1 MKTPLVKQFSS
12 ALKSWAAAAALAA
25 GLGAVGSA
33 QAALVTGRFD
43 PDFGG
48 ALAGT
53 NFVGTATFSIAD
65 ACLNLLSPGVG
76 AFIYQTYSCGGVGS
90 GSGMTFLG
98 AQVDFTSST
107 GGLNGSVTFAGD
119 PLGFSSILGMYVKD
133 GQVLGIQSSANPLIG
148 SSTFLNV
155 NSSFYG
161 FYLLFGVT
169 NPVIGADE
177 NHFPGP
183 ETISDHDLDDQPLAD
198 LQQTRLFQSSDTCSA
213 TNIAGCSASN
223 SAATTFET
231 PEPGSL
237 ALALGALTLGLA
249 LRQRAARRVR
259 V

>member
-1 MKTPLVKQFSS
+1 M
-12 ALKSWAAAAALAA
+12 ALKSWAAVAALAA

-53 NFVGTATFSIAD
+53 NFAGTATFSIAD

-76 AFIYQTYSCGGVGS
+76 AFIYQTYNCGGGSS
-90 GSGMTFLG
+90 GSGMNFLG
-98 AQVDFTSST
+98 AHVDFTSTT

-148 SSTFLNV
+148 PSTFIQGANF
-155 NSSFYG
+155 NFYG

-183 ETISDHDLDDQPLAD
+183 EVVSDNDLDDQPLAD
-198 LQQTRLFQSSDTCSA
+198 LQQTRLFQSGDNCSA
-213 TNIAGCSASN
+213 KNIAGCSASN

-249 LRQRAARRVR
+249 LRQRVARRVR
-259 V
+259 A